1 LITVLQLLQGDRL
14 EDDDYYIENN
24 GRIINDED
32 TFVYGNNYYVRL
44 RVLGGKG
51 GVENLLSFCIYTI
64 PMFFQYGPRA
74 VLV

>member
-1 LITVLQLLQGDRL
+1 VFHRCWKSLITVLQLLQGDRL

-51 GVENLLSFCIYTI
+51 GVENLSSFCIYTI
-64 PMFFQYGPRA
+64 PMFF
-74 VLV
+74 